1 MATTA
6 AIAPVDPDDAQEI
19 TALLGR
25 LQTGFNDKEADTTA
39 AIFTDDAV
47 SIPPPGNV
55 VRGHRDLHAYQVGR
69 LSGPAADWRI
79 TLHVEDL
86 VAVAPDAVIA
96 HVRQDMTIPGGSFS
110 NVGTVVVVRRDGSWR
125 VARYHNSRVADSARG
140 TAA

>member
-6 AIAPVDPDDAQEI
+6 TTGSLDPADAAAITD
-19 TALLGR
+19 LLTR
-25 LQTGFNDKEADTTA
+25 LQVGFNANEPDATA

-55 VRGHRDLHAYQVGR
+55 VRDAADLHAYQTAR
-69 LSGPAADWRI
+69 LTGQAADWRI
-79 TLHVEDL
+79 EVAVEGL
-86 VAVAPDAVIA
+86 TPVAPDVVIA

-110 NVGTVVVVRRDGSWR
+110 NVGTAVAVRRAGAWR
-125 VARYHNSRVADSARG
+125 IARYHNSRILDSARG